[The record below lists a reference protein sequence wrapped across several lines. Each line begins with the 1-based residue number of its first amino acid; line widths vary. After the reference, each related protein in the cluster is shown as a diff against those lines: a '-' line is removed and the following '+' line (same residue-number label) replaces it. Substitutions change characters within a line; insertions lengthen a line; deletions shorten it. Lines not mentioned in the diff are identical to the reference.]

1 MVIFKKFKKNLVESY
16 RDLFHDL
23 YANTFLAH
31 KKSTSLVLVA
41 LTGIFYIA
49 FVFVDSDD
57 TGEPSMNPD
66 GLLEH
71 LGVFIL
77 SGVLLVFST
86 LLFVAL
92 LAFLEAVNAA
102 KGLDWLIS
110 VAGLP
115 SHPRAFKQA
124 TASIRALESTPTL
137 ESSVSYLK
145 RALET
150 KRKVSQLPQ
159 EPKRSLAGVRV
170 RRLTARADGA
180 LVEIRG
186 FFEAESSLESA
197 VSTLVGH
204 KANFPDRSD
213 CSNVYVALSG
223 PIHHPALLLVVNRF
237 RVAGPDPLEQ
247 VDSSWG
253 DSLQSEGYGFASLLC
268 MPKWLL
274 VMLQDSLDSLGERTP
289 RLTDSAPAGGTFK
302 DTVSYLWRQDRWSK
316 YHQPTRVADA
326 ARRLDLGRNVSDA
339 NYVPFK

>member
-1 MVIFKKFKKNLVESY
+1 VVNFKQKLTKNLRSLY
-16 RDLFHDL
+16 CDL
-23 YANTFLAH
+23 YKDTTPAY
-31 KKSTSLVLVA
+31 KKSLCAVSLA
-41 LTGIFYIA
+41 LTGVFYIA
-49 FVFVDSDD
+49 FVFVDSRE
-57 TGEPSMNPD
+57 TSKPVLNPD

-71 LGVFIL
+71 LGAFIL
-77 SGVLLVFST
+77 SGVLLVVST
-86 LLFVAL
+86 LLFVVL
-92 LAFLEAVNAA
+92 LAFLEAVNAV

-115 SHPRAFKQA
+115 SHPRAFKQV
-124 TASIRALESTPTL
+124 TASLQALESTPTL
-137 ESSVSYLK
+137 ESSVIHLK

-150 KRKVSQLPQ
+150 KKEVSQLPQ

-170 RRLTARADGA
+170 RRLTARSDDA
-180 LVEIRG
+180 LVKIRG

-197 VSTLVGH
+197 VSTLVGR

-213 CSNVYVALSG
+213 YSNVYVSLSG

-247 VDSSWG
+247 VQSSWD
-253 DSLQSEGYGFASLLC
+253 DSLQSEGYNFASLLC

-274 VMLQDSLDSLGERTP
+274 VMLQDSLDSLGERPP